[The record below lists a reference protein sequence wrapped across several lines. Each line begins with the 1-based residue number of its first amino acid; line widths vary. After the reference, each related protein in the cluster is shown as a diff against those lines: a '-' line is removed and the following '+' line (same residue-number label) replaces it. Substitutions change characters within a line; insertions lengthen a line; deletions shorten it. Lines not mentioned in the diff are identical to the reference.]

1 MTHPSGL
8 SLQQAIFTTL
18 TGSTALVNYLGG
30 PKIYDDIPEETAFPY
45 VTIGQSLMTDW
56 GTASDQGREHLFR
69 LHVWSRSSGNSESQL
84 ITEEIINVLHEVTLN
99 LTDNI
104 LINMRFTGADVLRDN
119 DAKTHHSI
127 LRFRAVTEP
136 V

>member
-18 TGSTALVNYLGG
+18 TGSITLVNYLGG
-30 PKIYDDIPEETAFPY
+30 PKIYDAIPEETAFPY

-56 GTASDQGREHLFR
+56 STASDQGREHRLR
-69 LHVWSRSSGNSESQL
+69 LHVWSRDSGSSETQQ
-84 ITEEIINVLHEVTLN
+84 IAEEIINSLHDVSLN
-99 LTDNI
+99 LTDNV
-104 LINMRFTGADVLRDN
+104 LVNMRFTGADVLRDS
-119 DAKTHHSI
+119 DGKTHHSI